1 LSVPFIA
8 IAQEVAAAVQADSTQ
23 RLNGQSQV
31 FGAVRWLTSGE
42 LDEEQVFA
50 RLARLAGLR
59 LFICTVLGTPLL
71 PGVPVPPPE
80 LRRLLPSSS
89 DAPPTYR
96 VVSCCRSPLLADRP
110 DSSDLSRSYL
120 SATKSQYVKK
130 AFQDICPV
138 ICLPTAARKSSDQI
152 ARVSQYSG

>member
-23 RLNGQSQV
+23 RLNAQLQV

-42 LDEEQVFA
+42 LDEEQVFT
-50 RLARLAGLR
+50 RLARLSGLR

-71 PGVPVPPPE
+71 PGCRSRHPSCATCC
-80 LRRLLPSSS
+80 RRRQTRRRP
-89 DAPPTYR
+89 YR
-96 VVSCCRSPLLADRP
+96 VVSCCRSPLLADRL

-138 ICLPTAARKSSDQI
+138 ICLPTAACKSSDQI